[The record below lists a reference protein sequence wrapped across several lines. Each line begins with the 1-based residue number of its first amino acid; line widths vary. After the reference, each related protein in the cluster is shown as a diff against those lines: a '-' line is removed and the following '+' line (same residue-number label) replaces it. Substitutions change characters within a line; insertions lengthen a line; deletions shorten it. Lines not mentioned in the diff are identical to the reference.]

1 MGTLAASMAQ
11 RRLSAVVAAGLD
23 HDGCCRATLHS
34 VAFWCTTLRG
44 RLQHRA
50 VDVGAELQ
58 HQMKNVLRLLGF
70 GLILG
75 GLICMPFPVTNP
87 EATTSIFPWLAM
99 NGGLVK
105 FGAWAMA

>member
-1 MGTLAASMAQ
+1 
-11 RRLSAVVAAGLD
+11 
-23 HDGCCRATLHS
+23 
-34 VAFWCTTLRG
+34 
-44 RLQHRA
+44 
-50 VDVGAELQ
+50 
-58 HQMKNVLRLLGF
+58 MKNVLRLLGF